1 MSEYFTELKSSVGR
15 LEIEL
20 GLSNYAI
27 KEDSKNATGVYTSK
41 FAKKVD
47 LAKLK
52 SDVHKLDIDKLKY
65 VPSNLNNLKSK
76 VDKLDV
82 HKLVPVPVV
91 D

>member
-1 MSEYFTELKSSVGR
+1 MSEYFPELKSSVGR

-27 KEDSKNATGVYTSK
+27 KEDLKNATVVYTSK

-47 LAKLK
+47 LAELK
-52 SDVHKLDIDKLKY
+52 SDVCKLDIDKLKNI
-65 VPSNLNNLKSK
+65 PSNLNNLKSK

-82 HKLVPVPVV
+82 HILVHVPVV

>member
-47 LAKLK
+47 LA
-52 SDVHKLDIDKLKY
+52 
-65 VPSNLNNLKSK
+65 
-76 VDKLDV
+76 
-82 HKLVPVPVV
+82 
-91 D
+91 